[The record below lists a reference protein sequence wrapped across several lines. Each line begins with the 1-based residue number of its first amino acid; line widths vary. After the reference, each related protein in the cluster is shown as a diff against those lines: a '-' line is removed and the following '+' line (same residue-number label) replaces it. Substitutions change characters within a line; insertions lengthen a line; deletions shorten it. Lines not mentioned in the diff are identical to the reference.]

1 MDPSRIK
8 LFELDEMDEIMNGCV
23 GAGAFAEA
31 LHKDIEGID
40 STNLAASIT
49 NRNAGVLT
57 LDDSST
63 TLKNNLQ
70 FTKHLTQ
77 LEQVKIF
84 SSRYQNQHI
93 DSQLQCDHRLLQ
105 HGNTHCE
112 WQKGHSDNFSRQ
124 NVDNNPSQDI
134 HQHSKIPK
142 NSLELNMLVPQLQPL
157 LDKDRSMLLRDLYIK
172 LLNNEISK
180 ENYLKVC
187 NKVVADRMI
196 RREAA
201 VHQAQMQN
209 PVQSQ
214 SQSLYLIRGTSIKFP
229 PKKRPIGKKKTL
241 ETSGNSQPQ
250 ASKKQKTSGA
260 FLDQSIEQLNDV
272 TAVSGVNL
280 RAEGEQLLV
289 SRTEGTQASEAIQ
302 RVVQEEEET
311 SILQKGP
318 LLKKLTQII
327 SRCGLGG
334 ISKDVEYCLSMC
346 VEERLRSFIGKLIRL
361 SKQRLDIEN
370 KRRKL
375 VVTSDIQ
382 HQILSMNQKAKK
394 DGRKNKLRN
403 QKSFVS

>member
-1 MDPSRIK
+1 
-8 LFELDEMDEIMNGCV
+8 MNGCV

-57 LDDSST
+57 QDDSST

-77 LEQVKIF
+77 LEQVKIS

-112 WQKGHSDNFSRQ
+112 SQKGHSDNFSWQ

-134 HQHSKIPK
+134 HQHSKVQKQKVQQFNNQQPPNTDLSNNSLNWKIPK

-214 SQSLYLIRGTSIKFP
+214 SQSLYHGTSIKFP
-229 PKKRPIGKKKTL
+229 PKKPPIGKKKTL

-250 ASKKQKTSGA
+250 A
-260 FLDQSIEQLNDV
+260 
-272 TAVSGVNL
+272 
-280 RAEGEQLLV
+280 R
-289 SRTEGTQASEAIQ
+289 
-302 RVVQEEEET
+302 
-311 SILQKGP
+311 
-318 LLKKLTQII
+318 
-327 SRCGLGG
+327 
-334 ISKDVEYCLSMC
+334 
-346 VEERLRSFIGKLIRL
+346 
-361 SKQRLDIEN
+361 
-370 KRRKL
+370 
-375 VVTSDIQ
+375 
-382 HQILSMNQKAKK
+382 
-394 DGRKNKLRN
+394 
-403 QKSFVS
+403 